1 MSNAIT
7 IAASGVSTAAL
18 GVAASASN
26 IASAETPGYQ
36 PVRLDQADRPDGGVS
51 GQLHRPGDPL
61 AEVRADRA
69 LLGGQGVDLVQEVV
83 AQGRAA
89 RLMEAN
95 LGSLKAATD
104 LEHELLVTL
113 GR

>member
-1 MSNAIT
+1 MSSAT
-7 IAASGVSTAAL
+7 SIAASGIATAAL

-26 IASAETPGYQ
+26 IANALTPGYQ
-36 PVRLDQADRPDGGVS
+36 PARVDQAALPDGGVS
-51 GQLHRPGDPL
+51 GQVTRPSDPL

-69 LLGGQGVDLVQEVV
+69 LLGGQGVDLVAEVV

-95 LGSLKAATD
+95 VRSLQTAAD
-104 LEHELLVTL
+104 LEGELLKL
-113 GR
+113 LK